1 MARYGRARMTSEIRE
16 TKGRSRRRW
25 ASRFSG
31 TAYILVAIA
40 LVFGLWAIAVPLFSI
55 PRYLLPPPGE
65 VFERLWMDRKVL
77 LEHSIATGVEAILAF
92 LVSAVVGALLGIV
105 IAFSRP
111 LARLLYPL
119 LVGSN
124 ALPKLALAPLFIV
137 WLGFGLSSKILIGF
151 SVAFFPVVIST
162 VTGLRAVDPDMIELA
177 RSMGSTRWRIF
188 TKIRM
193 PYALP
198 SYFGGL
204 KVAITLAV
212 VGAVVGEFV
221 GADRGLGYLVIVTSS
236 QLDSVFLY
244 ATLIALTILA
254 VGLYL
259 IVEAAEPLVTPGP
272 DR

>member
-1 MARYGRARMTSEIRE
+1 MGVSSVGTDTRTPSVPTG
-16 TKGRSRRRW
+16 SRRGLGAVSTL
-25 ASRFSG
+25 AS
-31 TAYILVAIA
+31 VA
-40 LVFGLWAIAVPLFSI
+40 LVFAVWFLLVNALSI

-65 VFERLWMDRKVL
+65 VLERLWQDRSALFGSHAAVTTI
-77 LEHSIATGVEAILAF
+77 ETVLAF
-92 LVSAVVGALLGIV
+92 LLSAVVGAVLGVV

-137 WLGFGLSSKILIGF
+137 WLGFGLTSKVIIGF
-151 SVAFFPVVIST
+151 SIAFFPVVIST
-162 VTGLRAVDPDMIELA
+162 VTGLRAVDPDLIELA
-177 RSMGSTRWRIF
+177 RSMGGSRWRIF
-188 TKIRM
+188 SKIRV
-193 PYALP
+193 PSALP

-221 GADRGLGYLVIVTSS
+221 GADEGLGYLVIVTSS

-244 ATLIALTILA
+244 ATLIALTVVA

-259 IVEAAEPLVTPGP
+259 IVELLEYLVLNKRSLAQGSL
-272 DR
+272 